1 MTEQMKRLWVNV
13 TALSEKHLD
22 TSAIEEKQSEI
33 LNNDLWLQGASIMEV
48 LGTIGSGLRLGPML
62 GRDT

>member
-1 MTEQMKRLWVNV
+1 MTEQLKRLWINV
-13 TALSEKHLD
+13 TTLSEKHLD
-22 TSAIEEKQSEI
+22 TSTFEEKNSEL
-33 LNNDLWLQGASIMEV
+33 LNNKLWLQGTSIMEV

>member
-1 MTEQMKRLWVNV
+1 M
-13 TALSEKHLD
+13 D
-22 TSAIEEKQSEI
+22 TSTFEEKQSEL
-33 LNNDLWLQGASIMEV
+33 LNNDLWLQKTSIMEV